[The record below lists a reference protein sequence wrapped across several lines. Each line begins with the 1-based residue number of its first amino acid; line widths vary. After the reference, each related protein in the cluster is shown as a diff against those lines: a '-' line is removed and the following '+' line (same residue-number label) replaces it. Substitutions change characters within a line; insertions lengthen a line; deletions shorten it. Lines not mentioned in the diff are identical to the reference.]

1 VARTVHILRILR
13 ALRAASPN
21 DQESVR
27 RLMQVLHIQE
37 RATANHGQVPA
48 DGFEGG
54 PQPGDAVVRHALALV
69 DYRIHAMRRL
79 HVLAAIVGASVIVLL
94 PINDFD
100 EIAILGLARAPGAA
114 AHWAAWLF
122 VGRFGML
129 LCASAT
135 VYGMSMWLEARRHR
149 RAMAWSGACLAL
161 PPRGNA
167 SAR

>member
-1 VARTVHILRILR
+1 MDRFQQMDSR
-13 ALRAASPN
+13 AGHS
-21 DQESVR
+21 Q
-27 RLMQVLHIQE
+27 
-37 RATANHGQVPA
+37 ATRSFVTRWLSSTN
-48 DGFEGG
+48 
-54 PQPGDAVVRHALALV
+54 
-69 DYRIHAMRRL
+69 RIHAMRRL

-129 LCASAT
+129 LGASAT